1 MEIQDTGL
9 VMLSS
14 MFSLT
19 SGLTEIIMG
28 TIQIQI
34 DCKGADKW

>member
-1 MEIQDTGL
+1 
-9 VMLSS
+9 
-14 MFSLT
+14 LT